1 MTEGGREAT
10 LRPPESGG
18 GGGGGRKKGP
28 LRLGV
33 LASGQ
38 GTNLEAICRA
48 IDEGRLPAVVAVV
61 ISDRPAAKALE
72 RARRRGIPAHGVRPR
87 DFPDKDGFFR
97 EVERLL
103 AGANVELVVLAGFM
117 RLLPPWFV
125 AARPAGI
132 MNIHPSLLPAFP
144 GLAAPK
150 QALDY
155 GVRYTGC
162 TVHFVDE
169 GMDTGPIILQAVVP
183 VEPGDTVETLTARI
197 QQREHELYPEAIRL
211 FAEGRLVL
219 DGRRVHILA
228 EEELPGDR

>member
-1 MTEGGREAT
+1 MAEAGRTEGAGAGTER
-10 LRPPESGG
+10 
-18 GGGGGRKKGP
+18 RKAP

-33 LASGQ
+33 MASGR
-38 GTNLEAICRA
+38 GTNLEAICEA
-48 IDEGRLPAVVAVV
+48 IDEGRVPAEVAVV
-61 ISDRPAAKALE
+61 ISDRPGAMALE
-72 RARRRGIPAHGVRPR
+72 RARRRGIPARGIDPKN
-87 DFPDKDGFFR
+87 FPHKDGFFR

-103 AGANVELVVLAGFM
+103 KEADVELLVLAGFM

-125 AARPAGI
+125 AARPGAI
-132 MNIHPSLLPAFP
+132 MNVHPSLLPAFP
-144 GLAAPK
+144 GLEAPK

-169 GMDTGPIILQAVVP
+169 GMDTGPIILQGVVP

-197 QQREHELYPEAIRL
+197 QAREYELYPEAIRL
-211 FAEGRLVL
+211 FAQGRLVL

-228 EEELPGDR
+228 EEEMSGEQ